1 MPYSPDD
8 APDRA
13 PRRGGGSEATRVL
26 ATPRRGGGT
35 RTAVGSPADPD
46 APDLAAS
53 ATGLHHGSALTD
65 GPVDGVGRSHGKAIL
80 IGEHAVVYGAA
91 AIALPVPSVEA
102 IAQVEL
108 LPAGETSRLTSRL
121 HSGPFA
127 TLPAELTPVAAAVH
141 AAATAVGL
149 DPDRIHLR
157 IGSQVPIGR
166 GMGSSAAVA
175 AAVVE
180 AVADA
185 AGAQL
190 TSEMRHELIQTSE
203 RVAHGNPSGL
213 DARTV
218 VSDQPVR
225 FLQRRPQ
232 GSVPVARPTSF
243 VIADSG
249 VSAST
254 AVAVANV
261 RARREAAPQVVDAV
275 IAELSALVDPVAAA
289 LGSGDMTALGDG
301 MTRAHQLLREIGVS
315 SPVLDDLVEG
325 ALAAG
330 SPGAK
335 LTGSGGGGCVLAL
348 AASPQ
353 AADDLALALHAAG
366 APRTW
371 TMTLAP
377 RKGDA

>member
-35 RTAVGSPADPD
+35 RTALDPA
-46 APDLAAS
+46 AA
-53 ATGLHHGSALTD
+53 TDLHHGSALTD

-225 FLQRRPQ
+225 FLRRRPQ

-275 IAELSALVDPVAAA
+275 IEELGALVDPVAAA
-289 LGSGDMTALGDG
+289 LGSGDMTALGAG

-315 SPVLDDLVEG
+315 SPVLDDLVGG

-353 AADDLALALHAAG
+353 DADDLALALHAAG